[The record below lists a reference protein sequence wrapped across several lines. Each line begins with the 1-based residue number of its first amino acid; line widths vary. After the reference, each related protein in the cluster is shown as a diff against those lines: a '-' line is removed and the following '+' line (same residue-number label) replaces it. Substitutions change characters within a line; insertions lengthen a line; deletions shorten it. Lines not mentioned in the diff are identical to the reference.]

1 MDKDSRLGILASAIL
16 DGTPVDWNAA
26 DSTAEASERGVI
38 RNLQIVAE
46 IAALHRQPDADSALV
61 GVTDGAPRAVP
72 STASW
77 GHLRLLEPVGRGT
90 FGQVYRAWDTHLD
103 REVALKLLRTAP
115 AVDDPSASL
124 SDPTR
129 VVNEG
134 RLLARVRHPN
144 VITVYGAEP
153 RDGSVGIWMEFI
165 RGRTLHQIVEQQGP
179 LGAREAAGVGTTSV
193 VRCRRCTAPAC
204 CIAT

>member
-1 MDKDSRLGILASAIL
+1 MDKDSRLGMLASAIL

-61 GVTDGAPRAVP
+61 GITDEAPRAVP

-77 GHLRLLEPVGRGT
+77 GHLRLLEPVGRGA

-103 REVALKLLRTAP
+103 REVALEVAP
-115 AVDDPSASL
+115 H
-124 SDPTR
+124 R
-129 VVNEG
+129 
-134 RLLARVRHPN
+134 
-144 VITVYGAEP
+144 P
-153 RDGSVGIWMEFI
+153 R
-165 RGRTLHQIVEQQGP
+165 
-179 LGAREAAGVGTTSV
+179 
-193 VRCRRCTAPAC
+193 C
-204 CIAT
+204 